1 MGVETV
7 KAMAIRTAL
16 SGPAAGVIAAA
27 RIASAAGYDNVITCD
42 MGGTSLDVSLVAD
55 GKSSLSAQT
64 QIDFGMVIRTPMI
77 EISTIGAGGG
87 SVAHIDSSG
96 LPEVGPE
103 SAGAD
108 PGPVAYGFG
117 NDRPTVTDANL
128 VLGRINLNR
137 RSAASWPGWISKRQ
151 ERPLTGKSAYRLVLK
166 QWRRPRRS
174 SASQTPGWQARAAM
188 MLDDLDLRDM
198 AGRAT
203 SVVDDLEAQFQHTNA
218 HGIRISGQMHTISVD
233 AGRNAGVL
241 TTPEFLCARF
251 EEAYTATYGRL
262 LKDLSVRAVNLR
274 VIIMGNGLN
283 PIYPASRHLH
293 MPPWI
298 SAPPA
303 LATSGMMGNPTS
315 PQSMSGLHYRTEQRS
330 WARRWPNSR
339 MRRYSSIRV

>member
-1 MGVETV
+1 
-7 KAMAIRTAL
+7 MAIRTAL
-16 SGPAAGVIAAA
+16 SGPAAGVVAAA

-42 MGGTSLDVSLVAD
+42 MGGTSLDVSLVTD

-64 QIDFGMVIRTPMI
+64 QIDFGMVVRTPMI

-188 MLDDLDLRDM
+188 PFGGAAL
-198 AGRAT
+198 
-203 SVVDDLEAQFQHTNA
+203 HT
-218 HGIRISGQMHTISVD
+218 G
-233 AGRNAGVL
+233 
-241 TTPEFLCARF
+241 
-251 EEAYTATYGRL
+251 
-262 LKDLSVRAVNLR
+262 
-274 VIIMGNGLN
+274 
-283 PIYPASRHLH
+283 
-293 MPPWI
+293 
-298 SAPPA
+298 A
-303 LATSGMMGNPTS
+303 LM
-315 PQSMSGLHYRTEQRS
+315 
-330 WARRWPNSR
+330 
-339 MRRYSSIRV
+339 